1 MEVVKDFFSGLYAF
15 DIIYLVFTVLS
26 LITCTKKGFLLS
38 ILSASKWL
46 LAYVVTLFLFPK
58 VKPYFEDIID
68 SEYVLDIIVGIGLFI
83 IITFLILL
91 INKGINRAV
100 TYSGLGNLDRIFGFF
115 FGFIRAYVIVV
126 CIYTTINIIYNHKK
140 WPINLD
146 DAFTYAWVEKGS
158 NYLIKEFPDKK
169 DYEETKEKVQ
179 DLSLIHI

>member
-1 MEVVKDFFSGLYAF
+1 MEVVKEFLSDLYTF
-15 DIIYLVFTVLS
+15 DIIYLVFTLLS

-58 VKPYFEDIID
+58 VKPVFEDIID
-68 SEYVLDIIVGIGLFI
+68 SEYVLDLAVGLGLFI
-83 IITFLILL
+83 IIIFLILL

-126 CIYTTINIIYNHKK
+126 
-140 WPINLD
+140 
-146 DAFTYAWVEKGS
+146 
-158 NYLIKEFPDKK
+158 
-169 DYEETKEKVQ
+169 
-179 DLSLIHI
+179 

>member
-1 MEVVKDFFSGLYAF
+1 MEVVKDFITDLYTF

-58 VKPYFEDIID
+58 VKPFFEDIID
-68 SEYVLDIIVGIGLFI
+68 SEYVLDLAIGLGLFI
-83 IITFLILL
+83 IIIFLILL

-115 FGFIRAYVIVV
+115 FGFVRSYVIVV
-126 CIYTTINIIYNHKK
+126 CIYTTINIVYNHKK
-140 WPINLD
+140 WPINLEE
-146 DAFTYAWVEKGS
+146 AFTYAWVEKGS

-179 DLSLIHI
+179 DI

>member
-1 MEVVKDFFSGLYAF
+1 MEVVKEFLSDLYTF

-68 SEYVLDIIVGIGLFI
+68 SEYVLDLAVGIGLFVI
-83 IITFLILL
+83 IIFLILL

-126 CIYTTINIIYNHKK
+126 CIYTTIN
-140 WPINLD
+140 
-146 DAFTYAWVEKGS
+146 
-158 NYLIKEFPDKK
+158 
-169 DYEETKEKVQ
+169 
-179 DLSLIHI
+179 LSLIHI

>member
-1 MEVVKDFFSGLYAF
+1 MEVVKEFLSDLYTF

-68 SEYVLDIIVGIGLFI
+68 SEYVLDLAVGIGLFI
-83 IITFLILL
+83 IIIFLILL

-115 FGFIRAYVIVV
+115 FGFVRAYVIVV
-126 CIYTTINIIYNHKK
+126 CIYTCLLYTS
-140 WPINLD
+140 
-146 DAFTYAWVEKGS
+146 DAADE
-158 NYLIKEFPDKK
+158 
-169 DYEETKEKVQ
+169 
-179 DLSLIHI
+179 

>member
-1 MEVVKDFFSGLYAF
+1 MEVVKDFFTELYTF
-15 DIIYLVFTVLS
+15 DIVYLVFTVLS

-68 SEYVLDIIVGIGLFI
+68 SEYVLDLAVGIGLFI
-83 IITFLILL
+83 IIIFLILL

-115 FGFIRAYVIVV
+115 FGFIRAYVIVI
-126 CIYTTINIIYNHKK
+126 C
-140 WPINLD
+140 
-146 DAFTYAWVEKGS
+146 
-158 NYLIKEFPDKK
+158 
-169 DYEETKEKVQ
+169 
-179 DLSLIHI
+179 LSLIHISEPTRPY

>member
-1 MEVVKDFFSGLYAF
+1 MEVVKDFITDLYTF

-58 VKPYFEDIID
+58 VKPFFEDIID
-68 SEYVLDIIVGIGLFI
+68 SEYVLDLAVGLGLFI
-83 IITFLILL
+83 IIIFLILL

-115 FGFIRAYVIVV
+115 FGFVRAYVIVV
-126 CIYTTINIIYNHKK
+126 CIYTTI
-140 WPINLD
+140 
-146 DAFTYAWVEKGS
+146 T
-158 NYLIKEFPDKK
+158 
-169 DYEETKEKVQ
+169 
-179 DLSLIHI
+179 

>member
-1 MEVVKDFFSGLYAF
+1 MEVVKDFFTDLYIF
-15 DIIYLVFTVLS
+15 DIVYLVFTTLS
-26 LITCTKKGFLLS
+26 LIKCTKKGFLLS
-38 ILSASKWL
+38 VLSASKWL

-68 SEYVLDIIVGIGLFI
+68 SEYVLDLAVGIGLFI
-83 IITFLILL
+83 IIIFLILL
-91 INKGINRAV
+91 INKGINKAV

-115 FGFIRAYVIVV
+115 FGFIRAYVIAV

-169 DYEETKEKVQ
+169 EYEETKEKVQ
-179 DLSLIHI
+179 DI